1 MMNFNEYVPEGGWIA
16 HYQRKRAREARKIAI
31 KRGAKT
37 AALCSV
43 LLLAYWAVG
52 IIECYL

>member
-1 MMNFNEYVPEGGWIA
+1 MLEFNEFIPEGGWIA

-31 KRGAKT
+31 KDGSKVF
-37 AALCSV
+37 ALCSI

>member
-1 MMNFNEYVPEGGWIA
+1 MLEFNEFIPEGGWIA

-37 AALCSV
+37 AALCSI